1 MLVGFLL
8 ILKGIAGERLGMR
21 AAPLSSITLHA
32 TLKVWSILGLALELL
47 FDTTVGRS
55 KDLISGQGV
64 WLLSTGFG
72 TA

>member
-8 ILKGIAGERLGMR
+8 ILKGIARERLSMR
-21 AAPLSSITLHA
+21 AAPLSSVTLHA

-55 KDLISGQGV
+55 KDLISGQSV
-64 WLLSTGFG
+64 RLLSTGFG